1 MSDPIELQLSV
12 QDDQATEEKL
22 RLILG
27 TLAAELESQSAEVM
41 LAAPSDG
48 EIEPAMVK
56 KGESSITKGES
67 SILDVK
73 INLDTLKTFGQ
84 WLYNRLVGT
93 GTKVKFEYGDV
104 KFEFEG
110 RNDRD
115 RASAMQ
121 DFEDFVVRLEAAKQA
136 KHE

>member
-48 EIEPAMVK
+48 ETETAMVA
-56 KGESSITKGES
+56 KGESS